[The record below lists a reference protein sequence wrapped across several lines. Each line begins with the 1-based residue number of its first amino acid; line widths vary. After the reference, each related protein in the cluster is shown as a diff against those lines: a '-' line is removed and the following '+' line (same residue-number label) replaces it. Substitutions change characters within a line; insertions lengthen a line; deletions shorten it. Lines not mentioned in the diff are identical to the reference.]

1 MPFAQPMAY
10 GGGIESAGGE
20 PDLFIFRDSTT
31 GKFFSPD
38 EDSIASCREPGMAKG
53 VKSKKC
59 RCGQCQPYFGSLCP
73 EIFMMSHF
81 DLEVFLGAHSDV
93 SVVSVQAVDA
103 GSPGADAAVPT
114 WAPLT
119 GRVVVNYGADRD
131 PCAQR
136 MAEAAD
142 SASEVE
148 WRYGEQTPR
157 AGKDGRGDSVRLTRP
172 AAAGRRGRA

>member
-1 MPFAQPMAY
+1 
-10 GGGIESAGGE
+10 
-20 PDLFIFRDSTT
+20 
-31 GKFFSPD
+31 
-38 EDSIASCREPGMAKG
+38 
-53 VKSKKC
+53 
-59 RCGQCQPYFGSLCP
+59 
-73 EIFMMSHF
+73 MMSHF

-119 GRVVVNYGADRD
+119 GRVLVNYGADRD

-136 MAEAAD
+136 MAEAVD

-157 AGKDGRGDSVRLTRP
+157 AGKDGRGDSPGCV
-172 AAAGRRGRA
+172 